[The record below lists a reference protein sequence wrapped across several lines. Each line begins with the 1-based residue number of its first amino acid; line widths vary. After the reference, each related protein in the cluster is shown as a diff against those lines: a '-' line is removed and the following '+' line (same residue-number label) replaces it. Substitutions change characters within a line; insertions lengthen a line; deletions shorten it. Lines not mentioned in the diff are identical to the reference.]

1 MKQIIPESRVDG
13 NATAMTMSFA
23 AATNS
28 LEAHVNVPPELK
40 RLAPVKRRFLLWGVA
55 IVSAGPAAGSRPG
68 DRTAAAG
75 KHAAVK
81 ALREIIESTDA
92 SASARMMAQS
102 GDKRKGSGVGGGR
115 SPALRG

>member
-81 ALREIIESTDA
+81 AAAGDHREHGCFSI
-92 SASARMMAQS
+92 
-102 GDKRKGSGVGGGR
+102 
-115 SPALRG
+115 SPNDGAIWR